1 MLHLVTHGT
10 DSSKMVY
17 LNARVKNLATK
28 AWSGF
33 KDKLVAMREFLATL
47 PPDDVVC
54 FVDGYDVTCFFDS
67 TEALE
72 KFKAFGVDV
81 LFSAET
87 SCYPWSH
94 VQQLYPSTG
103 SIYRYL
109 NSGGYMG
116 YVAALQQ
123 VLSYDMSA
131 SPCDQGY
138 MTYYYL
144 NHVHDKN
151 ATFKMDLD
159 RGCVIFQSAYAIP
172 WSHFLIKEGR
182 LYNKVTNTQ
191 PCFLHYNGQ
200 QHLMKGGESIMP
212 IVYALAQERG
222 TKELG
227 DYEKLH
233 DVVCDAQ
240 GRPLG
245 SQGSPLGSLVGRRDA
260 DIIALATERA
270 RRYVAPS
277 ARIVERDQ
285 VNYHAI
291 LQGSHFIG
299 HVTEKTENVAFVET
313 NRAIICAFLQHI
325 KMPPRLFDLSLHDY
339 VGPQMNTREWPHSI
353 LSFSTSKSDTHNLL
367 IPDLYAMQDYKGALN
382 KKDTIPMRNK
392 VNKLLFI
399 GVSSGT
405 ALFETNRRVAMCRYV
420 ETLRSASRSLPPHT
434 PVPSSSDW
442 IEAYLSGIVNFSPRA
457 STYLQKFLH
466 APMTQEEQYG
476 YRHIMVI
483 DGNTACWD
491 RLPWVLASQCVC
503 WKEESNDQCWYY
515 EFLKP
520 WVHYVP
526 FTRET
531 LEDTWKKVKN
541 DVALQER
548 IVHAANAFVED
559 FLRHGRHVLYL
570 QTLVDQIAALSV

>member
-1 MLHLVTHGT
+1 MLHIVTHGT
-10 DSSKMVY
+10 DESKMVY
-17 LNARVKNLATK
+17 LNAPVKNLATRP
-28 AWSGF
+28 WSGF
-33 KDKLVAMREFLATL
+33 KDKLFAMNEFLATL
-47 PPDDVVC
+47 PSDDVVC
-54 FVDGYDVTCFFDS
+54 FVDGYDVTCFLEDN
-67 TEALE
+67 TEVVE
-72 KFKAFGVDV
+72 KFKRMNVDV

-94 VQQLYPSTG
+94 VQQLYPSTT

-123 VLSYDMSA
+123 VLSRDMSA

-172 WSHFLIKEGR
+172 WSHFLMKDGR
-182 LYNKVTNTQ
+182 LHNKVTKTQ

-200 QHLMKGGESIMP
+200 QHLMKGGGSLMP
-212 IVYALAQERG
+212 IVYALAKEG

-227 DYEKLH
+227 EYEKLH
-233 DVVCDAQ
+233 DVCDDR
-240 GRPLG
+240 GSLGPLG
-245 SQGSPLGSLVGRRDA
+245 ALGALAVPSKGRRDA
-260 DIIALATERA
+260 EIVALATERA
-270 RRYVAPS
+270 HRYVSPHQE
-277 ARIVERDQ
+277 RIAARDQ

-291 LQGSHFIG
+291 MKGSHFIQG
-299 HVTEKTENVAFVET
+299 VIGTENAGFTET
-313 NRAIICAFLQHI
+313 NRAIIGAFLQQV
-325 KMPPRLFDLSLHDY
+325 KMPDRLIDISLHDY
-339 VGPQMNTREWPHSI
+339 VGPQMNTSEWPHSI
-353 LSFSTSKSDTHNLL
+353 LSFSTSNDPHNLL
-367 IPDLYAMQDYKGALN
+367 IPDLYAMQDYKGALER
-382 KKDTIPMRNK
+382 KDTVPMKDK

-399 GVSSGT
+399 GVSSGKAT
-405 ALFETNRRVAMCRYV
+405 LEENRRVALCKF
-420 ETLRSASRSLPPHT
+420 AKGK
-434 PVPSSSDW
+434 DW

-503 WKEESNDQCWYY
+503 WKEESTHECWYY

-531 LEDTWKKVKN
+531 LEDTWRIVKN
-541 DVALQER
+541 DLALQER
-548 IVHAANAFVED
+548 VVRAANAFVED
-559 FLRHGRHVLYL
+559 FLRRDRHVLYM
-570 QTLVDQIAALSV
+570 QTLMSQIT

>member
-47 PPDDVVC
+47 PPNDVVC

-67 TEALE
+67 TEVLE

-94 VQQLYPSTG
+94 VQQLYPATG
-103 SIYRYL
+103 SLYRYL

-123 VLSYDMSA
+123 VLSRDMSA
-131 SPCDQGY
+131 CPCDQGY

-200 QHLMKGGESIMP
+200 QHLMKGGASIMP
-212 IVYALAQERG
+212 IVYALAQGKE

-240 GRPLG
+240 GFPL
-245 SQGSPLGSLVGRRDA
+245 QGSTIRYETLAQQAQAQAEVGRRDGE
-260 DIIALATERA
+260 IVALATERA

-277 ARIVERDQ
+277 ARIAERDQ

-299 HVTEKTENVAFVET
+299 HITGKTENVAFVET
-313 NRAIICAFLQHI
+313 NRAIIGAFLRQI
-325 KMPPRLFDLSLHDY
+325 KMPPLHFDLSLHDY
-339 VGPQMNTREWPHSI
+339 VGPQMNTPEWPHSI
-353 LSFSTSKSDTHNLL
+353 LCFSKSKSDIHNLL
-367 IPDLYAMQDYKGALN
+367 IPDLYAMQDYKGALQ
-382 KKDTIPMRNK
+382 KKDTVPMRSK

-399 GVSSGT
+399 GVSSGK
-405 ALFETNRRVAMCRYV
+405 ALFETNRRVALCNY
-420 ETLRSASRSLPPHT
+420 AKGK
-434 PVPSSSDW
+434 DW
-442 IEAYLSGIVNFSPRA
+442 IEAYLSGIVNFSDRA
-457 STYLQKFLH
+457 ATYLQKFLH

-503 WKEESNDQCWYY
+503 WKEESVDECWYY

-548 IVHAANAFVED
+548 IVRAANAFVED
-559 FLRHGRHVLYL
+559 FLRRERHVLYL
-570 QTLVDQIAALSV
+570 QTLVDQMAALSV

>member
-1 MLHLVTHGT
+1 MLHIVTHGT
-10 DSSKMVY
+10 DESKMAY
-17 LNARVKNLATK
+17 LNAPVKNLASRP
-28 AWSGF
+28 WSGF
-33 KDKLVAMREFLATL
+33 KDKLLAMREFLATL
-47 PPDDVVC
+47 PSSDVVC
-54 FVDGYDVTCFFDS
+54 FVDGYDVTCFDC
-67 TEALE
+67 ERDGMGDVLE
-72 KFKAFGVDV
+72 KFKRMNVDV
-81 LFSAET
+81 LASAET

-94 VQQLYPSTG
+94 VQPLYPSTT

-123 VLSYDMSA
+123 VLSRDMSA
-131 SPCDQGY
+131 CPCDQGY

-172 WSHFLIKEGR
+172 WSHFLMRDGR
-182 LYNKVTNTQ
+182 LYNKVTCTW
-191 PCFLHYNGQ
+191 PHFLHYNGQ
-200 QHLMKGGESIMP
+200 QHLMKGGGSLMP
-212 IVYALAQERG
+212 IVYALAKERG

-227 DYEKLH
+227 EYEKLH
-233 DVVCDAQ
+233 EVVCDEQ
-240 GRPLG
+240 GNALG
-245 SQGSPLGSLVGRRDA
+245 ALGALSPLAAPSKGRRDA
-260 DIIALATERA
+260 EIVALATERA
-270 RRYVAPS
+270 RRYVAPHQE
-277 ARIVERDQ
+277 RIAARDQ

-291 LQGSHFIG
+291 MKGSHFIQG
-299 HVTEKTENVAFVET
+299 VLGTENAGFTET
-313 NRAIICAFLQHI
+313 NRAIISAFLQQVH
-325 KMPPRLFDLSLHDY
+325 MPSDMVDISLHDY
-339 VGPQMNTREWPHSI
+339 VGPQMNTSEWPHSI
-353 LSFSTSKSDTHNLL
+353 LSFSKSKSDTHNLL
-367 IPDLYAMQDYKGALN
+367 IPDLYAMQDYKGALER
-382 KKDTIPMRNK
+382 KDTVPMK
-392 VNKLLFI
+392 DKANKLLFI
-399 GVSSGT
+399 GVSSGKAT
-405 ALFETNRRVAMCRYV
+405 FEEHRRVALC
-420 ETLRSASRSLPPHT
+420 SFAKGK
-434 PVPSSSDW
+434 DW

-457 STYLQKFLH
+457 ATYLQKFLH

-503 WKEESNDQCWYY
+503 WKEESNDECWYY

-531 LEDTWKKVKN
+531 LEDTWRIVKN

-548 IVHAANAFVED
+548 VVRAANAFVED
-559 FLRHGRHVLYL
+559 FLRRDRHVLYM
-570 QTLVDQIAALSV
+570 QTLMSQMT

>member
-1 MLHLVTHGT
+1 MLHIVTHGT
-10 DSSKMVY
+10 DESKMAY
-17 LNARVKNLATK
+17 LNAPVKNLATRP
-28 AWSGF
+28 WSGF
-33 KDKLVAMREFLATL
+33 KDKLVAMNEFLATL
-47 PPDDVVC
+47 PSDDVVC
-54 FVDGYDVTCFFDS
+54 FVDGYDVTCFLEDN
-67 TEALE
+67 TEVLE

-94 VQQLYPSTG
+94 VQQLYPSTT

-123 VLSYDMSA
+123 VLSRDMSA

-159 RGCVIFQSAYAIP
+159 RGCVIFQTAYAIP
-172 WSHFLIKEGR
+172 WSHFLMRDGR
-182 LYNKVTNTQ
+182 LHNKVTNTR
-191 PCFLHYNGQ
+191 PHFLHYNGQ
-200 QHLMKGGESIMP
+200 QHLMKGGGSLMP
-212 IVYALAQERG
+212 IVYALAKEG

-227 DYEKLH
+227 ELGEYEKLH
-233 DVVCDAQ
+233 DVVCDNQ
-240 GRPLG
+240 GNA
-245 SQGSPLGSLVGRRDA
+245 LGSLGPLAAPLSPLGRRDA
-260 DIIALATERA
+260 EIVALATERA
-270 RRYVAPS
+270 RRYVAPHQE
-277 ARIVERDQ
+277 RIAARDQ

-291 LQGSHFIG
+291 MKGSHFIQG
-299 HVTEKTENVAFVET
+299 VIGTENAGFTET
-313 NRAIICAFLQHI
+313 NRAIIGAFLQQV
-325 KMPPRLFDLSLHDY
+325 KMPDRLIDISLHDY

-353 LSFSTSKSDTHNLL
+353 LSFSTSNDTHNLL
-367 IPDLYAMQDYKGALN
+367 IPDLYAMQDYKGALER
-382 KKDTIPMRNK
+382 KDTVPMK
-392 VNKLLFI
+392 DKANKLLFI
-399 GVSSGT
+399 GVSSGKAT
-405 ALFETNRRVAMCRYV
+405 LEENRRVALCKFV
-420 ETLRSASRSLPPHT
+420 ETLRSAKRSLPPHT
-434 PVPSSSDW
+434 PVPSNSDW

-466 APMTQEEQYG
+466 PPMTQEEQYG

-503 WKEESNDQCWYY
+503 WKEESTHECWYY

-548 IVHAANAFVED
+548 VVRAANAFVED
-559 FLRHGRHVLYL
+559 FLRRDRHVLYM
-570 QTLVDQIAALSV
+570 QTLMSQIT

>member
-1 MLHLVTHGT
+1 
-10 DSSKMVY
+10 MVY
-17 LNARVKNLATK
+17 LNARVKNLATRP
-28 AWSGF
+28 WSGF

-47 PPDDVVC
+47 PPTDVVC
-54 FVDGYDVTCFFDS
+54 FVDGYDVTCFGLG
-67 TEALE
+67 EVLE

-116 YVAALQQ
+116 YVAALQK
-123 VLSYDMSA
+123 VLSCDMSA
-131 SPCDQGY
+131 CPCDQGY

-144 NHVHDKN
+144 NHVHDKA
-151 ATFKMDLD
+151 ATFKMELD
-159 RGCVIFQSAYAIP
+159 RECVIFQSAYAIP
-172 WSHFLIKEGR
+172 WSHFLVKEGR

-200 QHLMKGGESIMP
+200 QHLMKSGESIMP
-212 IVYALAQERG
+212 IVYALAKEG
-222 TKELG
+222 ATKELG
-227 DYEKLH
+227 EYEKLH

-240 GRPLG
+240 GSLG
-245 SQGSPLGSLVGRRDA
+245 ALGSLGPLVAPSGRRDA
-260 DIIALATERA
+260 DIVALATERA
-270 RRYVAPS
+270 QRYVAPS
-277 ARIVERDQ
+277 ARIAERDQ

-291 LQGSHFIG
+291 MKGSHFIG
-299 HVTEKTENVAFVET
+299 HITGKTENAAFTET
-313 NRAIICAFLQHI
+313 NRNIIGAFFQQVTMHDQLI
-325 KMPPRLFDLSLHDY
+325 DISLHDY
-339 VGPQMNTREWPHSI
+339 VGPQMNTHEWPHSI
-353 LSFSTSKSDTHNLL
+353 LSFSTSTSDTHNLL
-367 IPDLYAMQDYKGALN
+367 IPDLYAMQDYKGALQR
-382 KKDTIPMRNK
+382 KDTIAMK
-392 VNKLLFI
+392 DKANKLLFI
-399 GVSSGT
+399 GVSSGKAT
-405 ALFETNRRVAMCRYV
+405 FEENRRVALCRYV
-420 ETLRSASRSLPPHT
+420 ETLRSASRSTHT
-434 PVPSSSDW
+434 PVPSNSDW

-548 IVHAANAFVED
+548 LVRAANAFVED
-559 FLRHGRHVLYL
+559 FLRRERHVLYL
-570 QTLVDQIAALSV
+570 QTLMDQITASI

>member
-1 MLHLVTHGT
+1 MLHIVTHGT
-10 DSSKMVY
+10 DESKMAY
-17 LNARVKNLATK
+17 LNAPVKNLATRP
-28 AWSGF
+28 WSGF
-33 KDKLVAMREFLATL
+33 KDKLVAMNEFLATL
-47 PPDDVVC
+47 PSDDVVC
-54 FVDGYDVTCFFDS
+54 FVDGYDVTCFGL
-67 TEALE
+67 EEVLE
-72 KFKAFGVDV
+72 KFKRMNVDV

-94 VQQLYPSTG
+94 VQQLYPSTT

-123 VLSYDMSA
+123 VLSRDMSA

-172 WSHFLIKEGR
+172 WSHFLMRDGR
-182 LYNKVTNTQ
+182 LYNKVTNTR
-191 PCFLHYNGQ
+191 PHFLHYNGQ
-200 QHLMKGGESIMP
+200 QHLMKGGGSLMP
-212 IVYALAQERG
+212 IVYALAKEG

-227 DYEKLH
+227 EYEKLH
-233 DVVCDAQ
+233 DVCD
-240 GRPLG
+240 GGSLG
-245 SQGSPLGSLVGRRDA
+245 ALAAPLGSLGRRDA
-260 DIIALATERA
+260 EIVALATERA
-270 RRYVAPS
+270 RRYVAPHQE
-277 ARIVERDQ
+277 RIAARDQ

-291 LQGSHFIG
+291 MKGSHFIQG
-299 HVTEKTENVAFVET
+299 VIGTGNAGFTET
-313 NRAIICAFLQHI
+313 NRAIIGAFLQHVR
-325 KMPPRLFDLSLHDY
+325 MPSDMVDISLHDY
-339 VGPQMNTREWPHSI
+339 VGPQMNTSEWPHSI
-353 LSFSTSKSDTHNLL
+353 LSFSKLTSDTHNLL
-367 IPDLYAMQDYKGALN
+367 IPDLYAMQDYKGALER
-382 KKDTIPMRNK
+382 KDTVPMK
-392 VNKLLFI
+392 DKANKLLFI
-399 GVSSGT
+399 GVSSGKAT
-405 ALFETNRRVAMCRYV
+405 LEENRRV
-420 ETLRSASRSLPPHT
+420 TLCKFAKGK
-434 PVPSSSDW
+434 DW

-457 STYLQKFLH
+457 ATYLQKFLH
-466 APMTQEEQYG
+466 PPMTQEEQYG

-503 WKEESNDQCWYY
+503 WKEESTHECWYY

-531 LEDTWKKVKN
+531 LEDTWRIVKN

-548 IVHAANAFVED
+548 VVRAANAFVED
-559 FLRHGRHVLYL
+559 FLRRDRHVLYM
-570 QTLVDQIAALSV
+570 QTLMSHIT

>member
-1 MLHLVTHGT
+1 MLHIVTHGT
-10 DSSKMVY
+10 DESKMAY
-17 LNARVKNLATK
+17 LNAPVKNLATRP
-28 AWSGF
+28 WSGF
-33 KDKLVAMREFLATL
+33 KDKLVAMNEFLATL
-47 PPDDVVC
+47 PPTDIVC
-54 FVDGYDVTCFFDS
+54 FVDGYDVTCFLEDN
-67 TEALE
+67 TEVLE

-94 VQQLYPSTG
+94 VQPLYPSTS

-123 VLSYDMSA
+123 VLSRDMSA

-159 RGCVIFQSAYAIP
+159 RGCVIFQTAYAIP
-172 WSHFLIKEGR
+172 WSHFLMKDGR
-182 LYNKVTNTQ
+182 LHNKVTKTQ

-200 QHLMKGGESIMP
+200 QHLMKGGGSLMP
-212 IVYALAQERG
+212 IVYALAKEG

-227 DYEKLH
+227 EYEKLH
-233 DVVCDAQ
+233 DVVCDNQ
-240 GRPLG
+240 GIA
-245 SQGSPLGSLVGRRDA
+245 LGSLGALAAPLSPLGRRDA
-260 DIIALATERA
+260 EIVALATERA
-270 RRYVAPS
+270 RRYVAPHQE
-277 ARIVERDQ
+277 RIAARDQ

-291 LQGSHFIG
+291 MKGSHFIQG
-299 HVTEKTENVAFVET
+299 VIGTENAGFTET
-313 NRAIICAFLQHI
+313 NRAIIGAFLQQV
-325 KMPPRLFDLSLHDY
+325 KMPDRLIDISLHDY
-339 VGPQMNTREWPHSI
+339 VGPQMNTSEWPHSI
-353 LSFSTSKSDTHNLL
+353 LSFSKLTSDTHNLL
-367 IPDLYAMQDYKGALN
+367 IPDLYAMQDYKGALER
-382 KKDTIPMRNK
+382 KDTVPMK
-392 VNKLLFI
+392 DKANKLLFI
-399 GVSSGT
+399 GVSSGKAT
-405 ALFETNRRVAMCRYV
+405 LEENRRVALCRQ
-420 ETLRSASRSLPPHT
+420 AKGK
-434 PVPSSSDW
+434 DW

-457 STYLQKFLH
+457 ATYLQKFLH

-503 WKEESNDQCWYY
+503 WKEESTHECWYY

-531 LEDTWKKVKN
+531 LEDTWRIVKN
-541 DVALQER
+541 DLALQER
-548 IVHAANAFVED
+548 VVRAANAFVED
-559 FLRHGRHVLYL
+559 FLRRDRHVLYM
-570 QTLVDQIAALSV
+570 QTLMSQIT

>member
-1 MLHLVTHGT
+1 MA
-10 DSSKMVY
+10 Y
-17 LNARVKNLATK
+17 LNAPVKNLATRP
-28 AWSGF
+28 WSGF
-33 KDKLVAMREFLATL
+33 KDKLVAMQEFLATL
-47 PPDDVVC
+47 PPTDVVC
-54 FVDGYDVTCFFDS
+54 FVDGYDVTCFFDN
-67 TEALE
+67 TEVLE

-94 VQQLYPSTG
+94 VQQLYPSTT
-103 SIYRYL
+103 SLYRYL

-116 YVAALQQ
+116 YVATLQQ
-123 VLSYDMSA
+123 VLSRDMSA

-151 ATFKMDLD
+151 ATFKMELD
-159 RGCVIFQSAYAIP
+159 RKCVIFQSAYAIP

-182 LYNKVTNTQ
+182 LYNKVTRTY

-212 IVYALAQERG
+212 IVYALAKEGG

-227 DYEKLH
+227 EYEKLH

-240 GRPLG
+240 GPLG
-245 SQGSPLGSLVGRRDA
+245 ALGSLSPLGHRDA
-260 DIIALATERA
+260 DIVALAAERA
-270 RRYVAPS
+270 RRYVAPHQE
-277 ARIVERDQ
+277 RIVGRDQ

-291 LQGSHFIG
+291 MKGSHFIG
-299 HVTEKTENVAFVET
+299 HITGKTENAAFTET
-313 NRAIICAFLQHI
+313 NRNIIGAFLQHV
-325 KMPPRLFDLSLHDY
+325 KMPPHLFDISLHDY

-353 LSFSTSKSDTHNLL
+353 LSFSTSTSDTHNLL
-367 IPDLYAMQDYKGALN
+367 IPDLYAMQDYKGALQR
-382 KKDTIPMRNK
+382 KDTVPMK
-392 VNKLLFI
+392 EKANKLLFI
-399 GVSSGT
+399 GVSSGKAT
-405 ALFETNRRVAMCRYV
+405 FEENRRVAMCRYV

-434 PVPSSSDW
+434 PVPSNSDW

-466 APMTQEEQYG
+466 NPMTQEEQYG

-515 EFLKP
+515 EFLRP

-548 IVHAANAFVED
+548 LVRAANAFVED
-559 FLRHGRHVLYL
+559 FLRRERHVLYM
-570 QTLVDQIAALSV
+570 QTLMDQIVSV

>member
-10 DSSKMVY
+10 DSSKMAY
-17 LNARVKNLATK
+17 LNAPVKNLATRP
-28 AWSGF
+28 WSGF
-33 KDKLVAMREFLATL
+33 KDKLVAMQEFLATL
-47 PPDDVVC
+47 PPTDVVC
-54 FVDGYDVTCFFDS
+54 FVDGYDVTCFFDN
-67 TEALE
+67 TEVLE
-72 KFKAFGVDV
+72 KFKAYGVDV

-94 VQQLYPSTG
+94 VQHLYPSTS

-123 VLSYDMSA
+123 VLSRDMSA

-151 ATFKMDLD
+151 ATFKMELD

-182 LYNKVTNTQ
+182 LYNKVTRTY

-200 QHLMKGGESIMP
+200 QHLMKGGGSLMP
-212 IVYALAQERG
+212 IVYALAKEGG

-233 DVVCDAQ
+233 DVCDA
-240 GRPLG
+240 
-245 SQGSPLGSLVGRRDA
+245 LGSLGALGAPLSPLAAPSGRRDA
-260 DIIALATERA
+260 DIVALATERA
-270 RRYVAPS
+270 RRYVAPHQE
-277 ARIVERDQ
+277 RIVARDQ

-291 LQGSHFIG
+291 MKGSHFIQG
-299 HVTEKTENVAFVET
+299 VVGTENAAFTET
-313 NRAIICAFLQHI
+313 NRAIIGAFFQQV
-325 KMPPRLFDLSLHDY
+325 KMPDQLIDISLHDY
-339 VGPQMNTREWPHSI
+339 VGSQMNTREWPHSI
-353 LSFSTSKSDTHNLL
+353 LSFSTSNDTHNLL
-367 IPDLYAMQDYKGALN
+367 IPDLYAMQDYKGALQR
-382 KKDTIPMRNK
+382 KDTVAMK
-392 VNKLLFI
+392 DKANKLLFI
-399 GVSSGT
+399 GVSSGKAT
-405 ALFETNRRVAMCRYV
+405 FEENRRVALCRF
-420 ETLRSASRSLPPHT
+420 AQGK
-434 PVPSSSDW
+434 DW

-503 WKEESNDQCWYY
+503 WKEESTHECWYY

-526 FTRET
+526 FTLDT

-541 DVALQER
+541 DVALQEHLVR
-548 IVHAANAFVED
+548 AANAFVED
-559 FLRHGRHVLYL
+559 FLRRERHVLYL
-570 QTLVDQIAALSV
+570 QTLMDQIT

>member
-1 MLHLVTHGT
+1 
-10 DSSKMVY
+10 MVY

-33 KDKLVAMREFLATL
+33 KDKLVAMQEFLTTL
-47 PPDDVVC
+47 PPTDVVC
-54 FVDGYDVTCFFDS
+54 FVDGYDVTCVGLGDN
-67 TEALE
+67 TEVLE

-116 YVAALQQ
+116 YVAALQK
-123 VLSYDMSA
+123 VLSCDMSA

-151 ATFKMDLD
+151 ATFKMELD
-159 RGCVIFQSAYAIP
+159 RECVIFQSAYAIP
-172 WSHFLIKEGR
+172 WSHFLMKEGR
-182 LYNKVTNTQ
+182 LYNKVTRTY
-191 PCFLHYNGQ
+191 PCFFHYNGQ

-212 IVYALAQERG
+212 IVYALAQESG

-240 GRPLG
+240 GALG
-245 SQGSPLGSLVGRRDA
+245 ALAAPLGSLGSLGAQGGRRDA
-260 DIIALATERA
+260 DIVALATERA
-270 RRYVAPS
+270 RRYVAPHQE
-277 ARIVERDQ
+277 RIVGRDQ

-291 LQGSHFIG
+291 MKGSHFIQG
-299 HVTEKTENVAFVET
+299 VVGTDNVAFVET
-313 NRAIICAFLQHI
+313 NRAIIGAFLQHI
-325 KMPPRLFDLSLHDY
+325 KMPPLFFDLSLHDY

-353 LSFSTSKSDTHNLL
+353 LSFSTSTSDTHNLL

-382 KKDTIPMRNK
+382 KKDTVPMRDK
-392 VNKLLFI
+392 ANKLLFI
-399 GVSSGT
+399 GVSSGKAT
-405 ALFETNRRVAMCRYV
+405 FEENRRVAMCRYV

-541 DVALQER
+541 DVELQER
-548 IVHAANAFVED
+548 LVRAANAFVED
-559 FLRHGRHVLYL
+559 FLRRERHVLYL
-570 QTLVDQIAALSV
+570 QTLMDQIAALSV